1 MKMAKFK
8 VYHYDMDKYSCVFG
22 NWYGAYND
30 KKCEAPKFGSYSIVA
45 HVEADNIEK
54 VFELTNSIH
63 CYWGDNDNVDE
74 VGKKNKRSTSVGDII
89 ADENGKKYICE
100 SFGWGEYNG

>member
-1 MKMAKFK
+1 MAKFK

-45 HVEADNIEK
+45 HVEADQQHS
-54 VFELTNSIH
+54 LLL
-63 CYWGDNDNVDE
+63 G
-74 VGKKNKRSTSVGDII
+74 RQRQR
-89 ADENGKKYICE
+89 
-100 SFGWGEYNG
+100 